1 MRTERASRKSTPF
14 MRALLGA
21 SWFVVAVEAVVDLA
35 VISKARQCYTIAA
48 GLPGIYVS
56 LQPAT
61 AARDG
66 AIIFGDQEFKP
77 LGGA

>member
-1 MRTERASRKSTPF
+1 

-21 SWFVVAVEAVVDLA
+21 SWFVVAVMAVVDWA
-35 VISKARQCYTIAA
+35 VISKARQCYTITA

-61 AARDG
+61 AGRNSD
-66 AIIFGDQEFKP
+66 IIFGDQEFKP

>member
-1 MRTERASRKSTPF
+1 

-21 SWFVVAVEAVVDLA
+21 SWFVVAVVAVVDWA

-56 LQPAT
+56 LQPAV

-66 AIIFGDQEFKP
+66 AIIFGDQDSKPTGKYEEF
-77 LGGA
+77 L